1 MELGFQPFSEIFWSS
16 DSYRDVFDW
25 ADSYRGC
32 HLSIQPRGDRHAILL
47 WGIINSSHQFSSQ
60 HLDIGIWISHQLACP
75 YQELFTKKTSS
86 SLKFCQDFVNVQVF
100 TVNPGTVP
108 ENRHFLRKVNPITV
122 VVLQTNLADLVV
134 YQSGRTGNF
143 VTMKLIATRKRK
155 WK

>member
-1 MELGFQPFSEIFWSS
+1 MQSFFGESS
-16 DSYRDVFDW
+16 TAVTSSL
-25 ADSYRGC
+25 A
-32 HLSIQPRGDRHAILL
+32 SIWTSASDLVTNLPANIKNFL
-47 WGIINSSHQFSSQ
+47 I
-60 HLDIGIWISHQLACP
+60 
-75 YQELFTKKTSS
+75 KKTSS

-100 TVNPGTVP
+100 TVDPGTVP

-155 WK
+155 